1 MPVLFSFVLLFL
13 SLSKMFTKK
22 LVLETE
28 ILRRRRVQRFTCSPT
43 MNGKLRT
50 RRRLKRRRPLSSRV
64 DPQLFPTCIFTP
76 VLIFGTCGTG
86 EARGQGQFHWLSLGF
101 RSVSVCALPLLRILN
116 MLNGLVIPAS
126 PRAYSISRCSAR
138 EFRCSNFVWVSLY
151 FKNFLP
157 VRQLKRK
164 MFIVRITILAIYP
177 SFTLNF
183 RS

>member
-1 MPVLFSFVLLFL
+1 
-13 SLSKMFTKK
+13 
-22 LVLETE
+22 
-28 ILRRRRVQRFTCSPT
+28 

-116 MLNGLVIPAS
+116 MLNGFVIPAS
-126 PRAYSISRCSAR
+126 PRAYSVSRCSAR
-138 EFRCSNFVWVSLY
+138 EFRCLNFVWVSLY